1 MIKAVAL
8 HDGFKFW
15 LNCETFWLFCAM
27 PSSGLS
33 LMMRFTL
40 INGYSRGFAMRLDSS
55 TFPVVKIVFDA
66 PNEGGPEDAFLTF
79 ESLLARQQS
88 FVLLHE
94 KSVDENNHEHSH
106 EERKHASI
114 WMKKNKQALRTYV
127 KGMIQVEPSAAQR
140 LALKPFAAMFGKAWG
155 YPLLVVESRES
166 AWALARDVLDERVSD
181 VAHF

>member
-1 MIKAVAL
+1 
-8 HDGFKFW
+8 
-15 LNCETFWLFCAM
+15 
-27 PSSGLS
+27 
-33 LMMRFTL
+33 
-40 INGYSRGFAMRLDSS
+40 MRLDST

-66 PNEGGPEDAFLTF
+66 PSERGPEDAFRIF

-94 KSVDENNHEHSH
+94 KAVDENNHKHSH
-106 EERKHASI
+106 EERKQASI
-114 WMKKNKQALRTYV
+114 WMKKNKQALRAYV

-155 YPLLVVESRES
+155 YPLLVVESKDQ